1 MQSLSSSQIDSF
13 FCLDAVVSLPAQ
25 HAAVSSVC
33 LPSPVLYT
41 PTTPPPPER
50 CFGVCINAAL
60 VCACPPPLPCILHR
74 HSSRRQQ
81 NVWVSARRLS
91 AVPSTKGRAHTY
103 EQAPA
108 LCHAVSYVC
117 LCVTNSLMAARC
129 VMRAARVRGVGGG
142 SFLFRRPHGVA
153 RPACLVRQRAARR
166 VECRKAA
173 RPRRATQPS
182 PFLLAPPA
190 RSARSVRSIQQLRW
204 PSKQQQRAHSLSL
217 RTPIISAH
225 TASASSRSSSNRCHE
240 PVAVVGVG
248 STPNRIIFSLG
259 RCVRAVCWAGRGE
272 ERCCQIAARTRRRAP
287 RSAASSKQQAASSKQ
302 AAPSILSPL
311 THRSH
316 PPPKTNTNTNSRGH
330 LGPAGRGRAAASPL
344 RAGASRVGASRA
356 RRASQVSAAF

>member
-142 SFLFRRPHGVA
+142 LVSFS
-153 RPACLVRQRAARR
+153 
-166 VECRKAA
+166 
-173 RPRRATQPS
+173 PS
-182 PFLLAPPA
+182 TRCCAPCVP
-190 RSARSVRSIQQLRW
+190 RSA
-204 PSKQQQRAHSLSL
+204 A
-217 RTPIISAH
+217 
-225 TASASSRSSSNRCHE
+225 
-240 PVAVVGVG
+240 
-248 STPNRIIFSLG
+248 
-259 RCVRAVCWAGRGE
+259 
-272 ERCCQIAARTRRRAP
+272 RRAP
-287 RSAASSKQQAASSKQ
+287 RRVPKSRAAETSYAAFSLPFSPTSTFGTFSTFHSTAPVALQAT
-302 AAPSILSPL
+302 AACTQSLFA
-311 THRSH
+311 HAHHQRSH
-316 PPPKTNTNTNSRGH
+316 RECLLS
-330 LGPAGRGRAAASPL
+330 LL
-344 RAGASRVGASRA
+344 L
-356 RRASQVSAAF
+356 